1 MTQERVDAEPMS
13 AAGHVEIDEAVSAG
27 EKRCRALLVVVPA
40 LAFGRVARVWK
51 AVGRHQ
57 RVVQIA
63 GGLLLVVV
71 GVMLVTGAWT
81 SLVHEI
87 QSVMPFSPAV

>member
-1 MTQERVDAEPMS
+1 VT
-13 AAGHVEIDEAVSAG
+13 
-27 EKRCRALLVVVPA
+27 A
-40 LAFGRVARVWK
+40 LAFGRVARVWST
-51 AVGRHQ
+51 VGRHQ
-57 RVVQIA
+57 RVIQIA
-63 GGLLLVVV
+63 GGLLLVAV